1 MPSALAPAHPVAQ
14 PGHMRQVVVAMPG
27 VVQGHQVEPLDPRLR
42 MVEPAAPLCRGQGRE
57 QRHPAGVEGIKQVQ

>member
-1 MPSALAPAHPVAQ
+1 
-14 PGHMRQVVVAMPG
+14 MRQVVVAMPG
-27 VVQGHQVEPLDPRLR
+27 VVQGRQVEPLDPRLR